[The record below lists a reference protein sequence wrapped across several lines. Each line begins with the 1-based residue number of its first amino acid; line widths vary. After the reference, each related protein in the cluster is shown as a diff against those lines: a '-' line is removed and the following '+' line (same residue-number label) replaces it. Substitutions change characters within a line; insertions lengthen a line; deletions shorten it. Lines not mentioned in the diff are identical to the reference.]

1 MEKRARF
8 ESQRGLLAAAVLL
21 VPFLLSACAT
31 VEPSDYDGLPDAG
44 PRPTYFTVVVKPGET
59 LGSIGARYD
68 VSTSTI
74 ARMNDLGRQD
84 DVRVGEFLRL
94 PASSRRTREAVLHDA
109 TTGPF
114 RATHA
119 TVDTQT
125 LPPPP
130 PPPVRVAHNDAL
142 PPAPPPP
149 QHRLHPHSNPP
160 IVPAPVVPPPVVQA
174 SVTPDQSQ
182 QMPASYGDGH
192 FIWPISGKVIST
204 FGSVGN
210 GERNDGINIAAK
222 MGEPIHA
229 AAGGTVTYAGNE
241 LKGYGNLILIRHDD
255 GYVTA
260 YAHAQSISVN
270 RGDHVEKGQVIGLA
284 GATGDVDSPQLHFEI
299 RRGVEPVD
307 PKPLLMADRA
317 S

>member
-1 MEKRARF
+1 MEKRARP
-8 ESQRGLLAAAVLL
+8 ESNRGILAAMVLL
-21 VPFLLSACAT
+21 VPLLLAACAT
-31 VEPSDYDGLPDAG
+31 VEPTDYDGLPGTG
-44 PRPTYFTVVVKPGET
+44 PRPTYFTVVVRPGDT
-59 LGSIGARYD
+59 LASIGARYD
-68 VSTSTI
+68 VPSSSI
-74 ARMNDLGRQD
+74 VRMNDLGRQD
-84 DVRVGEFLRL
+84 DVRVGEVLRV
-94 PASSRRTREAVLHDA
+94 PAASRRTREAVLHDA
-109 TTGPF
+109 TTGPY
-114 RATHA
+114 RQTHA
-119 TVDTQT
+119 SVSFQN

-130 PPPVRVAHNDAL
+130 PPPVRSARNDTL
-142 PPAPPPP
+142 PPAPLPPRIRP
-149 QHRLHPHSNPP
+149 RPNPP
-160 IVPAPVVPPPVVQA
+160 IVQA
-174 SVTPDQSQ
+174 SDQPQ

-192 FIWPISGKVIST
+192 FIWPLTGRIIST

-222 MGEPIHA
+222 AGEPIHA

-260 YAHAQSISVN
+260 YAHAQSIGVN
-270 RGDHVEKGQVIGLA
+270 RGDRVEKGQVIGLA

>member
-1 MEKRARF
+1 MEKRARP
-8 ESQRGLLAAAVLL
+8 EHSRGIFAAMVLL
-21 VPFLLSACAT
+21 VPLLLAACAT
-31 VEPSDYDGLPDAG
+31 VVPGDYDGLPDAG
-44 PRPTYFTVVVKPGET
+44 PRPTYFTVVVRPGDS
-59 LGSIGARYD
+59 LASIGARYD

-74 ARMNDLGRQD
+74 AHMNDLGRQD
-84 DVRVGEFLRL
+84 KVRTGELLRI
-94 PASSRRTREAVLHDA
+94 PAASKRTREAVFHDA

-119 TVDTQT
+119 TVTTQT

-130 PPPVRVAHNDAL
+130 PPPVSVARNDGF
-142 PPAPPPP
+142 PPP
-149 QHRLHPHSNPP
+149 QHRPRSHTNPP
-160 IVPAPVVPPPVVQA
+160 VSPAPIVPPPVVQA
-174 SVTPDQSQ
+174 SVTPDPSQ
-182 QMPASYGDGH
+182 QMPVSYGDGH
-192 FIWPISGKVIST
+192 FVWPLTGRIIST

-260 YAHAQSISVN
+260 YAHAQSIGVN
-270 RGDHVEKGQVIGLA
+270 RGDRVEKGQVIGLA

>member
-1 MEKRARF
+1 MTKRARP
-8 ESQRGLLAAAVLL
+8 ESRRGRVAAMVLLAPLL
-21 VPFLLSACAT
+21 LAACAT
-31 VEPSDYDGLPDAG
+31 VEPSDYNGLPDAG
-44 PRPTYFTVVVKPGET
+44 PRPTYFTVVVRPGDS
-59 LGSIGARYD
+59 LAAIGARYD
-68 VSTSTI
+68 VSIATI
-74 ARMNDLGRQD
+74 VRMNDLGRQNE
-84 DVRVGEFLRL
+84 VRTGEVLRI
-94 PASSRRTREAVLHDA
+94 PAASRRTREAVLHEA

-119 TVDTQT
+119 TITTQT

-130 PPPVRVAHNDAL
+130 PPPVSVARNDG
-142 PPAPPPP
+142 PPSPR
-149 QHRLHPHSNPP
+149 HRPRSHSNPP
-160 IVPAPVVPPPVVQA
+160 VAVSPAVAPPVVQA
-174 SVTPDQSQ
+174 TVTPDQPQ
-182 QMPASYGDGH
+182 QMPTSYGDGH
-192 FIWPISGKVIST
+192 FIWPLTGRIIST

-229 AAGGTVTYAGNE
+229 AAGGTVTYVGNE

-260 YAHAQSISVN
+260 YAHAQSIGVN

>member
-1 MEKRARF
+1 MN
-8 ESQRGLLAAAVLL
+8 RGVLAALVLL
-21 VPFLLSACAT
+21 VPLALAACAT
-31 VEPSDYDGLPDAG
+31 VEPGDYDGLPNTG
-44 PRPTYFTVVVKPGET
+44 PRPTYFTVVVRPGDT
-59 LGSIGARYD
+59 LASIAVRYD
-68 VSTSTI
+68 VPTSSI
-74 ARMNDLGRQD
+74 LHMNDLGRHD
-84 DVRVGEFLRL
+84 DVRIGKCCAFPRS
-94 PASSRRTREAVLHDA
+94 PAERAKPGSTNA

-114 RATHA
+114 HA
-119 TVDTQT
+119 TDPAVAFQD

-130 PPPVRVAHNDAL
+130 PPPVRSARNDV
-142 PPAPPPP
+142 PPQTPLP
-149 QHRLHPHSNPP
+149 QHRPHSHSTLPAAD
-160 IVPAPVVPPPVVQA
+160 APVAPSVQA
-174 SVTPDQSQ
+174 DVTPQ
-182 QMPASYGDGH
+182 QMPATYGDGH
-192 FIWPISGKVIST
+192 FIWPLTGRIIST

-210 GERNDGINIAAK
+210 GERNDGINIAARL
-222 MGEPIHA
+222 GEPIHA

-260 YAHAQSISVN
+260 YAHAQSIGVN

-284 GATGDVDSPQLHFEI
+284 GATGDVASPQLHFEI

>member
-1 MEKRARF
+1 MRP
-8 ESQRGLLAAAVLL
+8 
-21 VPFLLSACAT
+21 VPNS
-31 VEPSDYDGLPDAG
+31 
-44 PRPTYFTVVVKPGET
+44 
-59 LGSIGARYD
+59 
-68 VSTSTI
+68 
-74 ARMNDLGRQD
+74 
-84 DVRVGEFLRL
+84 
-94 PASSRRTREAVLHDA
+94 
-109 TTGPF
+109 
-114 RATHA
+114 
-119 TVDTQT
+119 
-125 LPPPP
+125 
-130 PPPVRVAHNDAL
+130 
-142 PPAPPPP
+142 
-149 QHRLHPHSNPP
+149 
-160 IVPAPVVPPPVVQA
+160 PVVQA
-174 SVTPDQSQ
+174 SIAQDQPQ
-182 QMPASYGDGH
+182 QMPALLGNGH
-192 FIWPISGKVIST
+192 FVWPLNGRVIST

-260 YAHAQSISVN
+260 YAHAQSIGVN
-270 RGDHVEKGQVIGLA
+270 RGDRVEKGQVIGLA

>member
-1 MEKRARF
+1 MEKRAKP
-8 ESQRGLLAAAVLL
+8 ESLRGLGAAMVLL

-31 VEPSDYDGLPDAG
+31 VEPRDYDGLPDPG
-44 PRPTYFTVVVKPGET
+44 PRPTYFTVVVRPGDT

-74 ARMNDLGRQD
+74 AHMNDLDRQD
-84 DVRVGEFLRL
+84 ELHVGEVLRV
-94 PASSRRTREAVLHDA
+94 PAASRRTREAVFQDA
-109 TTGPF
+109 TTGPY

-119 TVDTQT
+119 TVTTRPLPPVPPRPVTVARNDAV
-125 LPPPP
+125 PPPP
-130 PPPVRVAHNDAL
+130 P
-142 PPAPPPP
+142 APNARP
-149 QHRLHPHSNPP
+149 RSNPP
-160 IVPAPVVPPPVVQA
+160 VVTA
-174 SVTPDQSQ
+174 SAEQDQPQ

-192 FIWPISGKVIST
+192 FIWPLNGAVIST
-204 FGSVGN
+204 FGSFGN

-229 AAGGTVTYAGNE
+229 SAGGTVTYAGNE

-260 YAHAQSISVN
+260 YAHAQSIGVH
-270 RGDHVEKGQVIGLA
+270 RGDHVDKGQVIGLA

-299 RRGVEPVD
+299 RRGVDPVD